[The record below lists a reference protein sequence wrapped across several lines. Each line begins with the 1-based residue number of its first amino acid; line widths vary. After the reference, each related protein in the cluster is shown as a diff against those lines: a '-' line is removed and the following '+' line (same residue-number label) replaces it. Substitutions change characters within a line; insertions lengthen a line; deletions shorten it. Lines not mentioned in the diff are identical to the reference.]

1 MDLISGMLKRQ
12 CKSVPL
18 SKSEPTIHDFARL
31 LSEREPAQRQ
41 AATTSPKP
49 AATLILLDHSQSEP
63 SVLMGRRNDKLKF
76 MPGKFVFPGG
86 RIEPADRQMN
96 VAGTL
101 HDVVSEKL
109 NARRGAKHPELARPL
124 ALAAIRE
131 TFEETGLVLGR
142 RDLGQPER
150 PPEGA
155 WSRFATMGA
164 YPDLEGMH
172 FIARAITPPG
182 RARRFDTSF
191 LAMDAGMII
200 DQLANIVG
208 PDAELV
214 EVVRLPLSKALQL
227 DMPMITWVILNELA
241 HRLKAGMGHDLPVPF
256 YREIRGKWVREEL

>member
-1 MDLISGMLKRQ
+1 MIRAAGVVLW
-12 CKSVPL
+12 
-18 SKSEPTIHDFARL
+18 
-31 LSEREPAQRQ
+31 REPKPFELEIALVHRPQFDDWTFPKGKIEDGESAIQ
-41 AATTSPKP
+41 AAY
-49 AATLILLDHSQSEP
+49 
-63 SVLMGRRNDKLKF
+63 
-76 MPGKFVFPGG
+76 
-86 RIEPADRQMN
+86 
-96 VAGTL
+96 
-101 HDVVSEKL
+101 
-109 NARRGAKHPELARPL
+109 
-124 ALAAIRE
+124 RE

-191 LAMDAGMII
+191 LAMDAVMII

-208 PDAELV
+208 PEAELV